1 MRGLTP
7 LPTAAELSASFE
19 EAQRAG
25 FVKECVESR
34 LQSDPDTVAAA
45 PAGSSASNR
54 PPGSL
59 RGGRS
64 GRSSTG
70 ECEALPEVC
79 PSAVCIF
86 AALVWNGQSSRASG
100 LKRTGFSV
108 RCMLSVFGL
117 CR

>member
-1 MRGLTP
+1 VRGLAP
-7 LPTAAELSASFE
+7 LQTAAEVSASFDVAE
-19 EAQRAG
+19 LDG

-45 PAGSSASNR
+45 PADLSASNR
-54 PPGSL
+54 PSGSL
-59 RGGRS
+59 RRGRS

-70 ECEALPEVC
+70 VCEASLEVC
-79 PSAVCIF
+79 PSAFCIF

-100 LKRTGFSV
+100 LKRTGFTV
-108 RCMLSVFGL
+108 RCMLFVFGM